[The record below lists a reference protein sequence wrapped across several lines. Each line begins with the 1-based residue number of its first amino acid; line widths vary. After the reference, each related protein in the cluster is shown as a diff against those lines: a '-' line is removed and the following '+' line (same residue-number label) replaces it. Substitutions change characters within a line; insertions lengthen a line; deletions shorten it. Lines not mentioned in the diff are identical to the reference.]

1 MSVNDAKGRVAIVT
15 GGGQGIGRAFC
26 IGLAERGYRVVIAE
40 MDEKNGASVE
50 AEIAQGNGSAKFV
63 RTDITDSA
71 AVDAMAAS
79 AMSAFGQ
86 IDVLVN
92 NARWSGLKPQP
103 IEEITD
109 EVWTK
114 ALNVNLSGAFHCS
127 RAVVPHMKARKW
139 GRIVNMSSAT
149 FLMPP
154 PRPYVH
160 ATPDLDPQIADQVA
174 PGQHVGADRQ
184 IQLADPVGH
193 GHIVQMVELG
203 GFGITV
209 NAILP
214 GSVETG
220 VERPGQPAR
229 ADRDVRA
236 LAQQAIKRRETPED
250 MVGALAFLVSD
261 EASFI
266 TGQGLNVDGG
276 YAFS

>member
-1 MSVNDAKGRVAIVT
+1 MSANDGKGRVAIVT

-26 IGLAERGYRVVIAE
+26 LGLAERGYRVVIAE
-40 MDEKNGASVE
+40 MDETNGHAVEETIKAGNGA
-50 AEIAQGNGSAKFV
+50 AKFV
-63 RTDITDSA
+63 RTDISDST
-71 AVDAMAAS
+71 AVNAMAENALS
-79 AMSAFGQ
+79 TFGR
-86 IDVLVN
+86 IDILVN
-92 NARWSGLKPQP
+92 NARWSGLKPTP
-103 IEEITD
+103 IEEVSD
-109 EVWTK
+109 ADWAK
-114 ALNVNLSGAFHCS
+114 AMAVNVGGAFNCS
-127 RAVVPHMKARKW
+127 RAVVPHMKAQQW

-160 ATPDLDPQIADQVA
+160 YVTTKAALLGFTR
-174 PGQHVGADRQ
+174 G
-184 IQLADPVGH
+184 LA
-193 GHIVQMVELG
+193 VELG
-203 GFGITV
+203 SFGITV

-250 MVGALAFLVSD
+250 MVGALVFLVSD

>member
-1 MSVNDAKGRVAIVT
+1 MSVNDGKGRVAIVT

-26 IGLAERGYRVVIAE
+26 IGLAERGYRLVIAE
-40 MDEKNGASVE
+40 MDEKSGTSVE
-50 AEIAQGNGSAKFV
+50 AQIKSGNGAAKFV
-63 RTDITDSA
+63 RTDISDSSAVNALAEA
-71 AVDAMAAS
+71 AVS
-79 AMSAFGQ
+79 TFGQ
-86 IDVLVN
+86 IDILVN
-92 NARWSGLKPQP
+92 NARWSGLKPTP
-103 IEEITD
+103 IEEIAD
-109 EVWTK
+109 GDWAK
-114 ALNVNLSGAFHCS
+114 AMAVNVGGAFHCS
-127 RAVVPHMKARKW
+127 RAVVPHMKARQW

-149 FLMPP
+149 VLMPP

-160 ATPDLDPQIADQVA
+160 YVTTKAALLGFTR
-174 PGQHVGADRQ
+174 G
-184 IQLADPVGH
+184 LA
-193 GHIVQMVELG
+193 VELG

-236 LAQQAIKRRETPED
+236 LQQQAIKRRETPED

>member
-1 MSVNDAKGRVAIVT
+1 MSVNDGKGRVAIVT

-26 IGLAERGYRVVIAE
+26 LGLAKRGYRVVIAE
-40 MDEKNGASVE
+40 MDEANGAGVE
-50 AEIAQGNGSAKFV
+50 SAIKAGNGAAKFV
-63 RTDITDSA
+63 RTDIVDSSQ
-71 AVDAMAAS
+71 VNAMADA
-79 AMSAFGQ
+79 ALSAFGR
-86 IDVLVN
+86 IDILVN
-92 NARWSGLKPQP
+92 NARWSGLKPTP
-103 IEEITD
+103 IEEIKD
-109 EVWTK
+109 EDWAK
-114 ALNVNLSGAFHCS
+114 AMKVNVSGAFHCA
-127 RAVVPHMKARKW
+127 RAVVPHMKAQKW

-160 ATPDLDPQIADQVA
+160 YVTTKEALLGFTR
-174 PGQHVGADRQ
+174 G
-184 IQLADPVGH
+184 LA
-193 GHIVQMVELG
+193 VELG

-220 VERPGQPAR
+220 VERPGQPSR
-229 ADRDVRA
+229 ADRDARA
-236 LAQQAIKRRETPED
+236 LVQQAIKRRETPED

>member
-1 MSVNDAKGRVAIVT
+1 MNDANGRVAIVT

-40 MDEKNGASVE
+40 MDEKAGAGVESEIKSGNGA
-50 AEIAQGNGSAKFV
+50 ARFV

-71 AVDAMAAS
+71 AANSMAEQAL
-79 AMSAFGQ
+79 AAYGR
-86 IDVLVN
+86 IDILVN
-92 NARWSGLKPQP
+92 NARWSGLKPTP
-103 IEEITD
+103 IEDVTD
-109 EVWTK
+109 ADWAK
-114 ALNVNLSGAFHCS
+114 ALQVNVTGAFNCT
-127 RAVVPHMKARKW
+127 RAVVPYMKSASW

-160 ATPDLDPQIADQVA
+160 YVTTKAALLGFTR
-174 PGQHVGADRQ
+174 G
-184 IQLADPVGH
+184 LA
-193 GHIVQMVELG
+193 VELG

-220 VERPGQPAR
+220 VERPGQPPR
-229 ADRDVRA
+229 ADRDFRA
-236 LAQQAIKRRETPED
+236 IQQQAIKRREVPED
-250 MVGALAFLVSD
+250 MVGALAFLISD
-261 EASFI
+261 DASFI

>member
-1 MSVNDAKGRVAIVT
+1 MSMNDGKGRVAIVT

-26 IGLAERGYRVVIAE
+26 LGLAERGYRVVIAE
-40 MDEKNGASVE
+40 LDEANGASAE
-50 AEIAQGNGSAKFV
+50 AAIKQGNGSAKFV
-63 RTDITDSA
+63 RTDITESS
-71 AVDAMAAS
+71 AVDAMAEAALS
-79 AMSAFGQ
+79 TFGR
-86 IDVLVN
+86 IDILVN

-109 EVWTK
+109 DIWQK
-114 ALNVNLSGAFHCS
+114 ALAVNLGGAFHCS
-127 RAVVPHMKARKW
+127 RAVVPHMKGQKW

-160 ATPDLDPQIADQVA
+160 YVTTKAALLGMTR
-174 PGQHVGADRQ
+174 G
-184 IQLADPVGH
+184 LA
-193 GHIVQMVELG
+193 VELG
-203 GFGITV
+203 EFGITV

-220 VERPGQPAR
+220 VERPGQPAK

-236 LAQQAIKRRETPED
+236 LAHQAIKRREVPED

>member
-1 MSVNDAKGRVAIVT
+1 MNVNYGKGRVAIVT

-40 MDEKNGASVE
+40 MDETSGAATEAAIKSGNGA
-50 AEIAQGNGSAKFV
+50 AKFV
-63 RTDITDSA
+63 RTDITDSS
-71 AVDAMAAS
+71 AVDAMAAQ
-79 AMSAFGQ
+79 ALSAFGQ
-86 IDVLVN
+86 IDILVN

-103 IEEITD
+103 IEEIAD
-109 EVWTK
+109 DVWSK
-114 ALNVNLSGAFHCS
+114 ALNVNLTGAFHCS
-127 RAVVPHMKARKW
+127 RAVVPHMKAQKW

-160 ATPDLDPQIADQVA
+160 YVTTKAALLGLTR
-174 PGQHVGADRQ
+174 G
-184 IQLADPVGH
+184 LA
-193 GHIVQMVELG
+193 VELG

-229 ADRDVRA
+229 ADRDARA

-250 MVGALAFLVSD
+250 MVGALAFLVSED
-261 EASFI
+261 ASFI

>member
-1 MSVNDAKGRVAIVT
+1 MSVNDGKGRVAIVT

-26 IGLAERGYRVVIAE
+26 VGLAERGYRVVIAE
-40 MDEKNGASVE
+40 MNERNGTEVEAQIKSCNGA
-50 AEIAQGNGSAKFV
+50 AKFA

-71 AVDAMAAS
+71 AVDAMAET
-79 AMSAFGQ
+79 AMSTFGQ
-86 IDVLVN
+86 IDILVN
-92 NARWSGLKPQP
+92 NARWSGLKPTA
-103 IEEITD
+103 IEEIKDD
-109 EVWTK
+109 EWAK
-114 ALNVNLSGAFHCS
+114 AMAVNVGGAFKCS

-149 FLMPP
+149 VLMPP

-160 ATPDLDPQIADQVA
+160 YVTTKAALLGFTR
-174 PGQHVGADRQ
+174 G
-184 IQLADPVGH
+184 LA
-193 GHIVQMVELG
+193 VELG
-203 GFGITV
+203 DFGITV

-229 ADRDVRA
+229 ADRDTRA
-236 LAQQAIKRRETPED
+236 LANQAIKRRETPQD

-261 EASFI
+261 DASFI

>member
-1 MSVNDAKGRVAIVT
+1 MSVNDANGRVAIVT

-40 MDEKNGASVE
+40 LDDKAGSGVEGEIKRGNGA
-50 AEIAQGNGSAKFV
+50 ARFI

-71 AVDAMAAS
+71 AANAMADQAL
-79 AMSAFGQ
+79 SAFGR
-86 IDVLVN
+86 IDILVN
-92 NARWSGLKPQP
+92 NARWSGLKPTP
-103 IEEITD
+103 IED
-109 EVWTK
+109 VSDADWAK
-114 ALNVNLSGAFHCS
+114 ALQVNVTGAFNCT
-127 RAVVPHMKARKW
+127 RAVVPFMKTAKW

-160 ATPDLDPQIADQVA
+160 YVTTKAALLGFTR
-174 PGQHVGADRQ
+174 G
-184 IQLADPVGH
+184 LA
-193 GHIVQMVELG
+193 VELG
-203 GFGITV
+203 EFGITV

-220 VERPGQPAR
+220 IERPGQPPR
-229 ADRDVRA
+229 ADRDARA
-236 LAQQAIKRRETPED
+236 IRQQAIKRREVPED
-250 MVGALAFLVSD
+250 MVGALAFLISD
-261 EASFI
+261 DASFI